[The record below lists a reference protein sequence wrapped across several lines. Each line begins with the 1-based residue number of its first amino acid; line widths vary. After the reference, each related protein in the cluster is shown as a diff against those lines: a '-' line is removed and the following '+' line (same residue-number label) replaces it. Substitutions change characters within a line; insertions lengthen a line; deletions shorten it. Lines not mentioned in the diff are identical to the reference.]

1 MIRNT
6 RIALVALVALLT
18 MVVAPLASAQE
29 TSPYPE
35 PQRTISTT
43 GVGIV
48 TAEPDMARFSVGIE
62 ARNEALKPAQDE
74 VTNESAAIIAML
86 KEQGIEDKDI
96 VTSSYQVTPENEY
109 DRNGNFVRIENYVVR
124 MSITITVRDLT
135 LVGTLLDES
144 VTLGA
149 DYVSSITFT
158 VANPDPYIREARQAA
173 IADART
179 KAEDYA
185 AGSDSSITG
194 LFSLYESTSPMPM
207 ARDSGS
213 AGMEGDMVMAE
224 SVEAE
229 PNPVEVS
236 AGSTTFIVQVETTW
250 TIDPNVNS
258 DGVIEPEATPAN

>member
-1 MIRNT
+1 MIKRF
-6 RIALVALVALLT
+6 RIAAVALFALLT
-18 MVVAPLASAQE
+18 MVAAPLASAQE
-29 TSPYPE
+29 TVPYPE

-43 GVGIV
+43 GVGVV

-62 ARNEALKPAQDE
+62 ARNEEMKPAQDE

-86 KEQGIEDKDI
+86 KEAGVEDKDI
-96 VTSSYQVTPENEY
+96 VTSSYQVTPENKY
-109 DRNGNFVRIENYVVR
+109 DRNGNFVRVENYVVR
-124 MSITITVRDLT
+124 MSITITVRDIT

-158 VANPDPYIREARQAA
+158 VSDPDPYIREARQLA
-173 IADART
+173 IADAKA

-194 LFSLYESTSPMPM
+194 LFSLYESNSPMPT
-207 ARDSGS
+207 ARDGGS
-213 AGMEGDMVMAE
+213 DTESDMVMAE
-224 SVEAE
+224 TAPSE

-236 AGSTTFIVQVETTW
+236 AGNTTFVVQVETTW
-250 TIDPNVNS
+250 TIQPNVNS
-258 DGVIEPEATPAN
+258 NGVLEPSATPAN